1 MGIHSSSE
9 LSTERRVVDHP
20 FKSNMKAFMTAC
32 AVLASSA
39 NADYQVVDFH
49 TGQISP
55 YNVMPFS
62 QGGYANSVS
71 YSMNQPLTGVT
82 PRPPTTYGMGPFAT
96 YGVNPVTYGMVPTFS
111 PYLVK
116 REIRESPYII
126 QTRMDNPVD
135 GSAQEVQI
143 KVDEFGNGKSFQ
155 HVEQM
160 DERNVM
166 GDNYMLEQRAMAQR
180 PLVSNRYIS
189 AQRAMDSNNQMR
201 MDHIQRNHMGS
212 NKIYRNPMERGYV
225 GLEDQQA
232 MSLYQPDSYQN
243 IIINPHDPQTIT
255 INPTENPTDATEPD
269 VWVDIPGDSK
279 DVIDALDS
287 LNGFDHEG
295 TLSELRTIVK
305 NAQELWRN
313 SLANFKAKAVNLK
326 EAAKNHDQM
335 KANVKA
341 AWESHAKLGA
351 YLDKAMD
358 KIESTPAA
366 DFYRN
371 MKNNRQ
377 MVGYNMRNTQM
388 VYPQNQMIH
397 F

>member
-1 MGIHSSSE
+1 MG
-9 LSTERRVVDHP
+9 
-20 FKSNMKAFMTAC
+20 
-32 AVLASSA
+32 
-39 NADYQVVDFH
+39 
-49 TGQISP
+49 
-55 YNVMPFS
+55 NVM
-62 QGGYANSVS
+62 
-71 YSMNQPLTGVT
+71 
-82 PRPPTTYGMGPFAT
+82 R
-96 YGVNPVTYGMVPTFS
+96 
-111 PYLVK
+111 
-116 REIRESPYII
+116 
-126 QTRMDNPVD
+126 
-135 GSAQEVQI
+135 
-143 KVDEFGNGKSFQ
+143 
-155 HVEQM
+155 
-160 DERNVM
+160 
-166 GDNYMLEQRAMAQR
+166 DNYMLEQRTMAQR

-201 MDHIQRNHMGS
+201 MDQIQRNPMGG
-212 NKIYRNPMERGYV
+212 GYV
-225 GLEDQQA
+225 GLTRGDQQA

-243 IIINPHDPQTIT
+243 IIINPLDPQTIT

-269 VWVDIPGDSK
+269 VWVDIAGDSK

-305 NAQELWRN
+305 DAQELWRN

-326 EAAKNHDQM
+326 ESAKNHDQM

-341 AWESHAKLGA
+341 EWESHAKLGA
-351 YLDKAMD
+351 YLDKAME

-371 MKNNRQ
+371 MRNTMMKNSRG

>member
-1 MGIHSSSE
+1 
-9 LSTERRVVDHP
+9 
-20 FKSNMKAFMTAC
+20 MTAC

-49 TGQISP
+49 PGKISP

-82 PRPPTTYGMGPFAT
+82 RPQT
-96 YGVNPVTYGMVPTFS
+96 TYGMVPTFS

-116 REIRESPYII
+116 RETRESPYVI
-126 QTRMDNPVD
+126 QTRMDNPID

-143 KVDEFGNGKSFQ
+143 K

-166 GDNYMLEQRAMAQR
+166 RDNYMLEQRAMAQR

-212 NKIYRNPMERGYV
+212 NKIYRHPMERGYV

-232 MSLYQPDSYQN
+232 M
-243 IIINPHDPQTIT
+243 
-255 INPTENPTDATEPD
+255 
-269 VWVDIPGDSK
+269 
-279 DVIDALDS
+279 
-287 LNGFDHEG
+287 
-295 TLSELRTIVK
+295 
-305 NAQELWRN
+305 
-313 SLANFKAKAVNLK
+313 
-326 EAAKNHDQM
+326 
-335 KANVKA
+335 
-341 AWESHAKLGA
+341 
-351 YLDKAMD
+351 
-358 KIESTPAA
+358 
-366 DFYRN
+366 
-371 MKNNRQ
+371 
-377 MVGYNMRNTQM
+377 
-388 VYPQNQMIH
+388 
-397 F
+397 